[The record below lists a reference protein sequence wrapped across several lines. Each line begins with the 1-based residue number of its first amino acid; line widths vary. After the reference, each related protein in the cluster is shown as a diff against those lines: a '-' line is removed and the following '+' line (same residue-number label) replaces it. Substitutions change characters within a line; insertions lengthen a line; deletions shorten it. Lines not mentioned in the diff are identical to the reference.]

1 MILLRWEDVM
11 TAHDLLTQA
20 ERMESRI
27 SAADRDQRLALQPQF
42 SLILERLEEQGE
54 PVPKRLLRLEAAL
67 TEEAIEDRFDNM
79 PI

>member
-1 MILLRWEDVM
+1 M
-11 TAHDLLTQA
+11 TAHELFSQA
-20 ERMESRI
+20 ERLETRI
-27 SAADRDQRLALQPQF
+27 CAADRDQRLALQPQF

-54 PVPKRLLRLEAAL
+54 QVPRRMRRLDAAL

>member
-1 MILLRWEDVM
+1 M

>member
-1 MILLRWEDVM
+1 M

-42 SLILERLEEQGE
+42 SLILEQLEEQGE

>member
-1 MILLRWEDVM
+1 M

-42 SLILERLEEQGE
+42 SLILERLEDQGE
-54 PVPKRLLRLEAAL
+54 PVPKRMRRLDAAL